1 MRRWQRGGLSRR
13 DVIAAGGAL
22 ALGLA
27 PARTPAAVPRRGAQQ
42 GAQHWGIN
50 LAGAEFGPLPGI
62 HGREYLYPGADTFA
76 YYARQGFTLVRLPFK
91 WERLQPHL
99 DGPFASDELA
109 LLKRAVSAGTDQDM
123 LVVLDPHNYAKRR
136 IIDDAW
142 TQEHA
147 IGSER
152 VPVRAFTSFWATLAG
167 HFANDPRVQFGLM
180 NEPVG
185 LAPERWRD
193 IAQRAI
199 LAIRASGSRNT
210 IYVPGTAYTGAHSW
224 TQAGNAIMATI
235 SDPADAIVIE
245 VHQYLDADSSGT
257 HPEAVSSSIGS
268 ERIAAFQ
275 DWARAQGKR
284 AFLGEFG
291 AAKDERSLRALT
303 DLLDELAANSDV
315 WVGCAAWAGGPRWP
329 PEEMFNLEPGAAGEP
344 KPQTAILSAFARR
357 LPALPR
363 YQGHRPALYLDRR
376 RHGAQALAAGPCS
389 ALGDLLR
396 LPAYTLMVEVP
407 ARALTERE
415 ALLTCAG
422 VALMSVAQNSFATGV
437 AAAKATVVDVRG
449 DAAKV
454 RCALSI
460 DAGRGLATLCATG
473 AAPVSRRTAHESFTH
488 TADARI
494 ESARLSR
501 LVGIARAFEPSELPS
516 LVA

>member
-1 MRRWQRGGLSRR
+1 MRRWQRGGISRR

-27 PARTPAAVPRRGAQQ
+27 PPRTTPAAVPGR

-50 LAGAEFGPLPGI
+50 LAGAEFGPLLGI
-62 HGREYLYPGADTFA
+62 HGREYLYPGADAFA
-76 YYARQGFTLVRLPFK
+76 YYARQGFSLVRLPFK

-109 LLKRAVSAGTDQDM
+109 LLKRAVSAGTERGM

-136 IIDDAW
+136 IVDDAW

-152 VPVRAFTSFWATLAG
+152 VPVRAFAGFWATLAG

-185 LAPERWRD
+185 LAPEQWRD
-193 IAQRAI
+193 IAQSAV

-235 SDPADAIVIE
+235 NDPADDIVIE

-275 DWARAQGKR
+275 DWARAKGKR

-303 DLLDELAANSDV
+303 DLLDEVAANTDV

-329 PEEMFNLEPGAAGEP
+329 PEEMFNLEPGGAGEA

-357 LPALPR
+357 SPALPR
-363 YQGHRPALYLDRR
+363 YQGHVPALYLDRR
-376 RHGAQALAAGPCS
+376 RHGVQSLATGPCS

-396 LPAYTLMVEVP
+396 LSAFTLMVEVP
-407 ARALTERE
+407 VRALTERA

-422 VALMSVAQNSFATGV
+422 VTLFSVAQGSFATDVV
-437 AAAKATVVDVRG
+437 AAKTTSVDVRG

-454 RCALSI
+454 RCALAI
-460 DAGRGLATLCATG
+460 DAGRGRATLCATG
-473 AAPVSRRTAHESFTH
+473 AAPVSRRTAHEGFTQA
-488 TADARI
+488 ADARI

-501 LVGIARAFEPSELPS
+501 LLGFAHAFEPSELPS